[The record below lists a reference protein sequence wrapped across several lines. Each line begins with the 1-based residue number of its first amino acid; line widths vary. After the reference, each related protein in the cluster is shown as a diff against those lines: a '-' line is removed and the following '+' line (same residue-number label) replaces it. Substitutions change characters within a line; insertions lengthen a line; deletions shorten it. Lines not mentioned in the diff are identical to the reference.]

1 MMSAS
6 KDITVL
12 VEGMTCSNCAQS
24 LTRNLEKTG
33 YTDFN
38 VNFASGE
45 LRIPE
50 AQAEVEALKKAIS
63 GAGFDYAG
71 VKTNEKKTGLS
82 SIEKKFFFTLP
93 FSALL
98 MLHMIPGIP
107 GIGDPMVQLGLSIPV
122 VLLGWWHFGRSAFKS
137 LKSGVPNMDVL
148 IFIGFSSAF
157 FYSLY
162 GTIVHFKTAAIHDFM
177 FFETAASIV
186 TLVLLGNVLEFRS
199 VKQTT
204 SAISDLE
211 ELQQGKATRIVDGK
225 EEDVEIGD
233 LTLGDLVRLHD
244 GDAIPTD
251 GELTEGSLKVDESM
265 ISGESD
271 PVSKKATSGL
281 IGGTVVSHGNGI
293 MKVTGVGQST
303 VLSGIIEMVSRAQKT
318 KPAIQRLADRISAI
332 FVPVVLSISALTFVI
347 TFWVVDAGLQTSLM
361 SAIAVLVISCPCA
374 MGLATPTAVMVGLGR
389 SAQEGILFKGAD
401 SMERLASVKTVFFD
415 KTGTLT
421 TGKIKVDLAEVHS
434 STVKEDV
441 LKAAVGLASR
451 SVHPI
456 SKAVV
461 SGFSEGVIATW
472 FSNVEE
478 LKGLGIK
485 GEDKQGNVWMLGSRK
500 SVDPKSAPDF
510 GDLFLSENG
519 EFRGSFMLQD
529 TIRPG
534 AKELV
539 QFLRKRGM
547 NTILLSGDSELKVR
561 GVGSD
566 LGIDQLFWEKK
577 PEEKLALINEST
589 ARESTAMIGDG
600 INDAPALTSATVG
613 VSLSQGTQ
621 VAIKAAD
628 VVLLENHGLHALK
641 RAFRM
646 GEETVTTI
654 RQNLF
659 WAFAYNVVAIP
670 IAAFGFLNPMVA
682 AFTMAFSD
690 VVVIGNAIR
699 FKYRKIK

>member
-12 VEGMTCSNCAQS
+12 VEGMTCTNCAQS
-24 LTRNLEKTG
+24 LSRNLEKSG

-38 VNFASGE
+38 VNFATGE

-50 AQAEVEALKKAIS
+50 VQSEVSALKKAIS
-63 GAGFDYAG
+63 GAGFEYAG
-71 VKTNEKKTGLS
+71 LKTGTKKPGLS
-82 SIEKKFFFTLP
+82 AIEKKFFFTLP
-93 FSALL
+93 FSVLL
-98 MLHMIPGIP
+98 MVHMIPNVP
-107 GIGDPMVQLGLSIPV
+107 VIGEPLVQLGLSIPV
-122 VLLGWWHFGRSAFKS
+122 VLLGWWHFGRSALNS
-137 LKSGVPNMDVL
+137 LRSGVPNMDVL

-162 GTIVHFKTAAIHDFM
+162 GLIAFFGTAATHDYM
-177 FFETAASIV
+177 FFETSATIV

-199 VKQTT
+199 VRQTT

-211 ELQQGKATRIVDGK
+211 ELQQGKATRIVDAND
-225 EEDVEIGD
+225 EEVEIAE
-233 LTLGDLVRLHD
+233 LTLGDLVRIRD

-251 GELTEGSLKVDESM
+251 GELIEGSLKVDESM

-271 PVSKKATSGL
+271 AVSKKMEARL
-281 IGGTVVSHGNGI
+281 IGGTIVVHGNGV

-303 VLSGIIEMVSRAQKT
+303 VLSGIIEMVTRAQKT
-318 KPAIQRLADRISAI
+318 KPDIQRLADRISAI
-332 FVPVVLSISALTFVI
+332 FVPVVLGLSALTFSL
-347 TFWVVDAGLQTSLM
+347 TFWVADAGLQTSLM

-389 SAQEGILFKGAD
+389 SATEGILFKGAD

-421 TGKIKVDLAEVHS
+421 TGKIKADLLKIDERISEEEVF
-434 STVKEDV
+434 
-441 LKAAVGLASR
+441 KAAVGLASR

-456 SKAVV
+456 SKAIV
-461 SGFSEGVIATW
+461 SGFSEGVSAVW
-472 FSNVEE
+472 FSKVEE
-478 LKGLGIK
+478 VKGLGIK
-485 GEDKQGNVWMLGSRK
+485 GEDKAGNKWMLGSRK
-500 SVDPKSAPDF
+500 TISEGELPPE

-519 EFRGSFMLQD
+519 QFRAAFKLSD
-529 TIRPG
+529 AIRPG
-534 AKELV
+534 AKELMD
-539 QFLRKRGM
+539 FLRKRGM
-547 NTILLSGDSELKVR
+547 NTILLSGDSERKVR
-561 GVGSD
+561 EVGSA
-566 LGIDQLFWEKK
+566 LGIDQLYWERK
-577 PEEKLALINEST
+577 PEEKLALINDST
-589 ARESTAMIGDG
+589 AKESTAMIGDG

-628 VVLLENHGLHALK
+628 VVLLEHHGLHALK

-670 IAAFGFLNPMVA
+670 IAAFGLLNPMVA
-682 AFTMAFSD
+682 ALTMAFSD

-699 FKYRKIK
+699 FKYRRIR